1 MGRMVRG
8 AGPVR
13 RSIDRPVTPATR
25 AAATGA
31 MNGLL
36 YIVLYGALLFITWAW
51 VFWLTQ
57 AFMEAVT

>member
-1 MGRMVRG
+1 
-8 AGPVR
+8 
-13 RSIDRPVTPATR
+13 
-25 AAATGA
+25 